1 MSHLIGKE
9 IQRLGAGLYSVILQ
23 VVLLTVISDKQTE
36 CCTSCETQLLTPSY
50 SFATENRNIVG
61 QWTQFGK
68 TYAQNIL

>member
-9 IQRLGAGLYSVILQ
+9 IQRLGASLYSVVLQ

-36 CCTSCETQLLTPSY
+36 CCTSCETQLPTPSY
-50 SFATENRNIVG
+50 SSATGNGNIVG

-68 TYAQNIL
+68 KFAQKIL